1 MSFWT
6 DLKKSG
12 QEAAGKAKDLAEVTK
27 LQLAQKEQE
36 RKLEQLYAQ
45 LGNSFYEKNPA
56 PAEEEAEFFE
66 LVQSI
71 TQLKEEIAATK
82 VQLMLLKS
90 GVRCAACGTL
100 MEADAIFCP
109 NCGAQKEVPKEP
121 EVVAEAEPGKVICP
135 NCGKQ
140 VEPKAFCAFCGTKL
154 S

>member
-1 MSFWT
+1 MRFWT

-45 LGNSFYEKNPA
+45 LGKSLYEKA
-56 PAEEEAEFFE
+56 VQEENAEFSD
-66 LVQSI
+66 LLQSI
-71 TQLKEEIAATK
+71 TQTLEEIETCK
-82 VQLMLLKS
+82 EQQLLIKG

-100 MEADAIFCP
+100 MEADAMFCP
-109 NCGAQKEVPKEP
+109 NCGAQKELPKEP
-121 EVVAEAEPGKVICP
+121 EVVVEAAPGKMICP
-135 NCGKQ
+135 GCGKQ
-140 VEPKAFCAFCGTKL
+140 VDPKAFCAFCGTKL

>member
-45 LGNSFYEKNPA
+45 LGKCFYEKA
-56 PAEEEAEFFE
+56 VQEEGAVFPD
-66 LVQSI
+66 LLQSI
-71 TQLKEEIAATK
+71 TQTLEEIEACK
-82 VQLMLLKS
+82 EQQMLLKG
-90 GVRCAACGTL
+90 GVRCAACGALIET
-100 MEADAIFCP
+100 DAMFCP
-109 NCGAQKEVPKEP
+109 NCGAQKELPKEP
-121 EVVAEAEPGKVICP
+121 ETESADVESGKIVCP

-140 VEPKAFCAFCGTKL
+140 VEQKAFCAFCGTKL

>member
-45 LGNSFYEKNPA
+45 LGKSYYETAAQGESDPFL
-56 PAEEEAEFFE
+56 EQ
-66 LVQSI
+66 LRSI
-71 TQLKEEIAATK
+71 AQTLEEIETCK
-82 VQLMLLKS
+82 QQQLLIKA

-100 MEADAIFCP
+100 MEADAMFCP
-109 NCGAQKEVPKEP
+109 NCGAQKELPKEP
-121 EVVAEAEPGKVICP
+121 EPVVEAEPGKVICP
-135 NCGKQ
+135 GCGKQ

>member
-27 LQLAQKEQE
+27 LQLVQKEQE

-45 LGNSFYEKNPA
+45 LGKSFYEKA
-56 PAEEEAEFFE
+56 VQEENAEFSD
-66 LVQSI
+66 LLQSI
-71 TQLKEEIAATK
+71 TQTLEEIETCK
-82 VQLMLLKS
+82 EQQLLIKG

-100 MEADAIFCP
+100 MEADAMFCP
-109 NCGAQKEVPKEP
+109 NCGAQKELPKEP
-121 EVVAEAEPGKVICP
+121 EVVVEATPGKMICP
-135 NCGKQ
+135 GCGKQ
-140 VEPKAFCAFCGTKL
+140 VDPKAFCAFCGTKL

>member
-45 LGNSFYEKNPA
+45 LGKSFYEKA
-56 PAEEEAEFFE
+56 VQEENAEFSD
-66 LVQSI
+66 LLQSI
-71 TQLKEEIAATK
+71 TQTREEIETCEEQ
-82 VQLMLLKS
+82 QLLIKG

-100 MEADAIFCP
+100 MEADAMFCP
-109 NCGAQKEVPKEP
+109 NCGAQKELPKEP
-121 EVVAEAEPGKVICP
+121 EVVVEADPGKVVCP
-135 NCGKQ
+135 GCGKQ
-140 VEPKAFCAFCGTKL
+140 VDPKAFCAFCGTKL

>member
-45 LGNSFYEKNPA
+45 LGKNFYEKAVP
-56 PAEEEAEFFE
+56 EEGAEFPD
-66 LVQSI
+66 LLQSI
-71 TQLKEEIAATK
+71 TRTLEEIDSCK
-82 VQLMLLKS
+82 QQQLLIKG

-100 MEADAIFCP
+100 MEADAMFCP
-109 NCGAQKEVPKEP
+109 NCGAQKEPPKEP
-121 EVVAEAEPGKVICP
+121 EVVVEADPGKVICP
-135 NCGKQ
+135 GCGKQ

>member
-45 LGNSFYEKNPA
+45 LGKCFYEKA
-56 PAEEEAEFFE
+56 VQEEGAEFSD
-66 LVQSI
+66 LLQSI
-71 TQLKEEIAATK
+71 TQTLEEIETCK
-82 VQLMLLKS
+82 QQQILIKG

-100 MEADAIFCP
+100 MEADAMFCP
-109 NCGAQKEVPKEP
+109 NCGAQKELPKEP
-121 EVVAEAEPGKVICP
+121 EPAVEVTPGKVICP
-135 NCGKQ
+135 GCGKQ
-140 VEPKAFCAFCGTKL
+140 VDPKAFCAFCGTKL

>member
-45 LGNSFYEKNPA
+45 LGKNFYEKA
-56 PAEEEAEFFE
+56 VQEEGAEFPD
-66 LVQSI
+66 LLQSI
-71 TQLKEEIAATK
+71 TRTLEEIDSCK
-82 VQLMLLKS
+82 QQQLLIKG

-100 MEADAIFCP
+100 MFSC
-109 NCGAQKEVPKEP
+109 
-121 EVVAEAEPGKVICP
+121 
-135 NCGKQ
+135 
-140 VEPKAFCAFCGTKL
+140 
-154 S
+154 